1 MTKNVSNDPL
11 SYFAVVL
18 LARKGLT
25 YSPGFFMDT
34 CCKRFV
40 DKYVIIVFGTC
51 PCVTDV
57 EVKIS
62 KAGIVRKNLSSTLNK
77 IRRNNVTLT
86 TKH

>member
-18 LARKGLT
+18 LARKGLA
-25 YSPGFFMDT
+25 YSLGFFMDT

-57 EVKIS
+57 KS
-62 KAGIVRKNLSSTLNK
+62 KYQKLESLEKT
-77 IRRNNVTLT
+77 
-86 TKH
+86 